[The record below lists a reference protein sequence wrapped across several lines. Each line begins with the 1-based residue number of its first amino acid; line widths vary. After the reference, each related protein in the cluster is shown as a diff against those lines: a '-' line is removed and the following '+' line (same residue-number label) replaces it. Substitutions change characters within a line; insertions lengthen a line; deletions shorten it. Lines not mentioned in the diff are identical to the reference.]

1 MIAFISIKYHA
12 DNRNRA
18 RIEAISSALEQQG
31 YTTRCVVRDIEQWGA
46 IELDSEMLMRRTF
59 EEIDASAVCIV
70 DLTEKGV
77 GIGIEAGYA
86 YAKRIPIIVIAQ
98 QGSDVST
105 TLQGIAQRVVVYSAI
120 DELGDMLR
128 NISTISDEHKLM
140 EET

>member
-12 DNRNRA
+12 DNRNRE
-18 RIEAISSALEQQG
+18 RIEAISSALEQRG
-31 YTTRCVVRDIEQWGA
+31 YTTRCVIRDIEQWGT
-46 IELDSEMLMRRTF
+46 IELDTEMLMRRTF
-59 EEIDASAVCIV
+59 EEIDASAICVV

-98 QGSDVST
+98 QGADIST

-128 NISTISDEHKLM
+128 NISTVSDERKIM
-140 EET
+140 EER